1 MQTLADS
8 ELGVSRYPIFSYDS
22 RGGGGMA
29 KGADLGQHMRPLHC
43 TCHKSQSARIGSTCR
58 LCACKAI
65 CGHSSSQS
73 SVVSCCPP
81 L

>member
-29 KGADLGQHMRPLHC
+29 KGADTGQHMRPLHSKSH
-43 TCHKSQSARIGSTCR
+43 TSQSACIGSTCR
-58 LCACKAI
+58 L
-65 CGHSSSQS
+65 
-73 SVVSCCPP
+73 
-81 L
+81 